1 MTSSTYYL
9 LNFINQQISSM
20 IRKES
25 EDIKNDTYKNFIISI
40 YIYIYIKCRCIQHFL
55 PCRQQM
61 FENCR
66 WLRPLIEK

>member
-25 EDIKNDTYKNFIISI
+25 EDIKMTRIKISLYL
-40 YIYIYIKCRCIQHFL
+40 YIYIYILNVDVSNTFCLVVNKCLKIVDG
-55 PCRQQM
+55 
-61 FENCR
+61 
-66 WLRPLIEK
+66 